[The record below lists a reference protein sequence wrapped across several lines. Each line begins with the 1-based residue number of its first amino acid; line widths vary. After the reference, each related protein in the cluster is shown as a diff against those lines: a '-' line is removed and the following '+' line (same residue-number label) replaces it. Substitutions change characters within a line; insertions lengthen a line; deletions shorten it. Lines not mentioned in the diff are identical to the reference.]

1 MAERDRLWY
10 LINSLINGT
19 YSPMIFC
26 EEFTRIYD
34 EEVDYNFLSYEEKQN
49 FAEMSEMASWYSE
62 DNSKL
67 RFIDKNFS
75 ATDLIENAREIKL
88 RTLGTVEIF

>member
-19 YSPMIFC
+19 YSTKNFC

-49 FAEMSEMASWYSE
+49 FAEMSEMASRYSE

-67 RFIDKNFS
+67 RFIDKYFS
-75 ATDLIENAREIKL
+75 ATDIIENAKEIKL
-88 RTLGTVEIF
+88 RTMGTVEIF